1 MSGNDQVR
9 AEIETFLQGL
19 ASYPDRFAADPRV
32 TFDEYRLSLVAALHA
47 AKAESLPVRAKAKAS
62 GV

>member
-1 MSGNDQVR
+1 MSSNDQVR
-9 AEIETFLQGL
+9 AEIETFLQAL

-32 TFDEYRLSLVAALHA
+32 TFDEYRLSLVAALHGA
-47 AKAESLPVRAKAKAS
+47 QAESLPIRAKAKAS

>member
-9 AEIETFLQGL
+9 VEIETFLKAL
-19 ASYPDRFAADPRV
+19 ASYPDRFARDPRV
-32 TFDEYRLSLVAALHA
+32 TFDEYRLSLVSALHA
-47 AKAESLPVRAKAKAS
+47 AKPESLPVRARAKAS